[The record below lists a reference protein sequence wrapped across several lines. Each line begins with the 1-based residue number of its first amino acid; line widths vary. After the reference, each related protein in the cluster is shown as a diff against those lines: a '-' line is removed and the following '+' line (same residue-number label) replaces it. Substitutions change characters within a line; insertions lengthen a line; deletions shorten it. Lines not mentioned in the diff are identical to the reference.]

1 MFMRPESAAHLWDA
15 AEAARTVHGFVADRT
30 EAAFMADLMLRSA
43 VERQLEI
50 LGEALNR
57 LRNEDPE
64 TAARVPDLDRIVGM
78 RNVIA
83 HEYGDI
89 DYAIVWAAVTRRVP
103 TLLPVLQ
110 ALLERAGSAPEVAEG
125 SPVDRGPSS

>member
-1 MFMRPESAAHLWDA
+1 MRPESAAHLWDA

-64 TAARVPDLDRIVGM
+64 TAAQVPDLDRIVGM

-103 TLLPVLQ
+103 TLLPVLK
-110 ALLERAGSAPEVAEG
+110 ALLAQAGSAPEIAED
-125 SPVDRGPSS
+125 SPVDRGSWS